1 MSPLRR
7 QVENNK
13 AINVHLPPPCPTRR
27 DTTVKRVS
35 HQMGIVNET
44 NEREKKFLKKNG
56 KKGHFWIF
64 FWYLY
69 RGIVFCEAPVP
80 VKSTTPFRS
89 DDSSP
94 PPNVPLR

>member
-1 MSPLRR
+1 MSTS
-7 QVENNK
+7 
-13 AINVHLPPPCPTRR
+13 PPPCPTRR

-69 RGIVFCEAPVP
+69 IGG
-80 VKSTTPFRS
+80 
-89 DDSSP
+89 
-94 PPNVPLR
+94 